1 MLRYMTTRRLL
12 TLIMAALVAVAIVG
26 GYTIAFAAD
35 DDITSDLDV
44 LTGSN
49 SVIWM
54 LGAFLV
60 FFMQAGFAFLG
71 AGLIRRK
78 NTTNYMTKSFM
89 DFAIASLSF
98 WAFGFALMWG
108 TSKAGIVG
116 STNFFLDDG
125 DAQTYVDW
133 VFQMVFAGTAATIVA
148 GAVAERTKTQAYF
161 AYSFLIGAVIY
172 PLYGHWVWGGGWL
185 GGADELGIAY
195 LDKIGLPAAADY
207 AGSGVV
213 HAVGGFIALAGAA
226 VVGARRGK
234 FNADGS
240 VNPMPG
246 HNVGYVV
253 IGTFILF
260 FGWFGFNIN
269 TGDSIGL
276 NAINTLLSGATGA
289 VVALYITLVRTGKT
303 NILMGC
309 NGALAGL
316 VGITAPCAFVDTWA
330 AVVIGAIAAP
340 IMMGA
345 TLFIERALKVDDPVG
360 AIAVHGFAGL
370 WGLLAV
376 GIFATGHNGVSGLVD
391 GEGGQIVAQLV
402 SIAVVVSWSLVT
414 GFAVFLGLK
423 YTMGV
428 RVTEAEEIAGLDQS
442 EHGLETYAEE
452 IPAVAGGSGDEPG
465 S

>member
-1 MLRYMTTRRLL
+1 MLVETAPQSNGARILRRSLPF
-12 TLIMAALVAVAIVG
+12 AVAGLVAVALIT
-26 GYTIAFAAD
+26 GYSAVFAQ
-35 DDITSDLDV
+35 DITSDADKLDQ
-44 LTGSN
+44 N
-49 SVIWM
+49 ANIIWM

-71 AGLIRRK
+71 AGLIRAK

-108 TSKAGIVG
+108 TSAAGIAG
-116 STNFFLDDG
+116 NTNYFLTEATDG
-125 DAQTYVDW
+125 QVYVDF

-148 GAVAERTKTQAYF
+148 GAVAERTKTQAYL
-161 AYSFLIGAVIY
+161 AYSFIIGAIIY
-172 PLYGHWVWGGGWL
+172 PLYGHWVWGGGWMTML
-185 GGADELGIAY
+185 GEID
-195 LDKIGLPAAADY
+195 LPAAADY

-213 HAVGGFIALAGAA
+213 HAVGGFVALAGAV
-226 VVGARRGK
+226 VVGPRIGK

-240 VNPMPG
+240 ANQISG

-276 NAINTLLSGATGA
+276 NAINTLMAGATGSI
-289 VVALYITLVRTGKT
+289 VALYIRLVQTGKT
-303 NILMGC
+303 DILIAC

-316 VGITAPCAFVDTWA
+316 VGITAGAAFVEPWS

-340 IMMGA
+340 IMMA
-345 TLFIERALKVDDPVG
+345 SLIMIERVFKIDDPVG
-360 AIAVHGFAGL
+360 AISVHGVTGL

-376 GIFATGHNGVSGLVD
+376 GIFANGNNGVEGLVV
-391 GEGGQIVAQLV
+391 GEGKQILSQVI
-402 SIAVVVSWSLVT
+402 SMGVVLAWGLVT
-414 GFAVFLGLK
+414 GFALFMFLK
-423 YTMGV
+423 VTMGV
-428 RVTEAEEIAGLDQS
+428 RATEAEELEGLDIS
-442 EHGLETYAEE
+442 EHGLPAYA
-452 IPAVAGGSGDEPG
+452 DD
-465 S
+465 